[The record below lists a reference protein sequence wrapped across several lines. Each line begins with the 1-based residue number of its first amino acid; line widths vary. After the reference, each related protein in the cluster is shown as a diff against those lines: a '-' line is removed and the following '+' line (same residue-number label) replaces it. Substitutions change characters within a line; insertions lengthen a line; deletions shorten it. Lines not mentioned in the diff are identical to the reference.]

1 MNLNIMDN
9 KSNGSLITPVKSYD
23 NAELLKK
30 AIFSLPGAAK
40 AAGSVRRTGK

>member
-23 NAELLKK
+23 NAELFKK
-30 AIFSLPGAAK
+30 AIFSP
-40 AAGSVRRTGK
+40 SVQTQVCTWVEGRK